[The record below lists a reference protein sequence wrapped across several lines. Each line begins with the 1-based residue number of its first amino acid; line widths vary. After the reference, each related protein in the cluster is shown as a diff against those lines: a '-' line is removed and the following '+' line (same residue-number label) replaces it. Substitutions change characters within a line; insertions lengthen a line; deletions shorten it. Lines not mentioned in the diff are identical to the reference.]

1 MEEKTFIT
9 SDLSLAAF
17 LTMKGLSL
25 LRCAKTAT
33 GKFEFIF
40 EDLEDKA
47 PGLSMNY
54 LNSDF
59 CKFDNHVRT
68 LKKMLYK
75 NFDLSTA

>member
-1 MEEKTFIT
+1 MEEKKFIT

-17 LTMKGLSL
+17 LSMRGLGIIKCS
-25 LRCAKTAT
+25 KTAS

-40 EDLEDKA
+40 NDSEEKASLLSLE
-47 PGLSMNY
+47 Y

-59 CKFDNHVRT
+59 CKFDNQVRI

-75 NFDLSTA
+75 N

>member
-1 MEEKTFIT
+1 MEEKFFKT

-17 LTMKGLSL
+17 LTMKGLNILSCL
-25 LRCAKTAT
+25 KNSS

-40 EDLEDKA
+40 EDPEGKA

-54 LNSDF
+54 LSSDF

-75 NFDLSTA
+75 N

>member
-1 MEEKTFIT
+1 MEEKIFKT

-17 LTMKGLSL
+17 LAMKGLTL
-25 LRCAKTAT
+25 LRCSKTSS

-40 EDLEDKA
+40 DDEEEKA

-75 NFDLSTA
+75 N

>member
-1 MEEKTFIT
+1 MEENIFKT

-40 EDLEDKA
+40 DDSEQKA
-47 PGLSMNY
+47 PSLSMSY

-75 NFDLSTA
+75 N

>member
-1 MEEKTFIT
+1 MEEKTFKT

-17 LTMKGLSL
+17 LAMKGLNL
-25 LRCAKTAT
+25 LRCLKTQT
-33 GKFEFIF
+33 GKFEFVF
-40 EDLEDKA
+40 EDLEEKA
-47 PGLSMNY
+47 PGLSMVY

-75 NFDLSTA
+75 N

>member
-17 LTMKGLSL
+17 LTMRGLSL
-25 LRCAKTAT
+25 LQCSKTAT
-33 GKFEFIF
+33 GKFEFVF
-40 EDLEDKA
+40 EDPESKA

-75 NFDLSTA
+75 N

>member
-1 MEEKTFIT
+1 MDENTFKT

-17 LTMKGLSL
+17 LTMKGMVLS
-25 LRCAKTAT
+25 RCNKNAT

-40 EDLEDKA
+40 EDPDEKA

-54 LNSDF
+54 LNSEF

-75 NFDLSTA
+75 N

>member
-1 MEEKTFIT
+1 MEEKTFKT

-17 LTMKGLSL
+17 LTMKGLTL
-25 LRCAKTAT
+25 LRCTKTT
-33 GKFEFIF
+33 VGKFEFVF
-40 EDLEDKA
+40 EDAEEKA

-75 NFDLSTA
+75 N